1 MVKMGTLKRAQTI
14 NSTKKM
20 KNSSEAHA
28 NEWFAIC
35 EARAKEARRRS
46 IEDVA
51 IYLISFG
58 LVAAFFLTR

>member
-1 MVKMGTLKRAQTI
+1 MVTLKRAQTLNTI
-14 NSTKKM
+14 NKM
-20 KNSSEAHA
+20 KNSSETHA
-28 NEWFAIC
+28 QEWFAIC

-46 IEDVA
+46 LEDAA

>member
-1 MVKMGTLKRAQTI
+1 MMGTLKRAANTQLHQ
-14 NSTKKM
+14 KKM